1 MAILSDIR
9 QSGRFSNCKVKLHM
23 DWRSLPSLS
32 SLRAFVA
39 VAENKSL
46 SGAGRELN
54 VTHAAVSQQVRA
66 LEGFLGRQLV
76 IREGRGVALTPEG
89 AQLYNGL
96 SQGFETILETV
107 EELRQ
112 DDIVRPLNITMTP
125 SFAVSW
131 LMPRINDFRHK
142 HPEIELMLNPAADV
156 VDLKPGGVDLAIRFG
171 KGNWP
176 PLDSELFVSTNFV
189 VVGASSLIGD
199 RKVTKPGDIIDY
211 PWLQEYG
218 TNELTIW
225 LESQGVFPKGKLNIT
240 HLPGYMVL
248 EGLRRGE
255 GISATAKVF
264 IEADIAAGNLQ
275 VLFEDGIYT
284 GAGYHLVTR
293 PGVKRP
299 PLKAFIKWLR
309 AMKEEQTGG

>member
-1 MAILSDIR
+1 
-9 QSGRFSNCKVKLHM
+9 M

-54 VTHAAVSQQVRA
+54 VTHAAISQQVRA
-66 LEGFLGRQLV
+66 LEAFLGRQLV
-76 IREGRGVALTPEG
+76 VRDGRGIALTPEG
-89 AQLYNGL
+89 TQLYNGL

-107 EELRQ
+107 EELQRE
-112 DDIVRPLNITMTP
+112 DAARPLNITMTP

-142 HPEIELMLNPAADV
+142 HPDIELMLNPAADV
-156 VDLKPGGVDLAIRFG
+156 VELRPGGVDLAIRFG
-171 KGNWP
+171 NGEWAG
-176 PLDSELFVSTNFV
+176 LDSELFIPTNFV

-199 RKVTKPGDIIDY
+199 RAINRPEDILDY

-225 LESQGVFPKGKLNIT
+225 LERQGVVPKGKLNIT

-264 IEADIAAGNLQ
+264 VESDIATGNLRI
-275 VLFEDGIYT
+275 LFEDGVYP

-299 PLKAFIKWLR
+299 PLKAFLKWLR
-309 AMKEEQTGG
+309 DLRAEQEER